1 MKILVTG
8 YKGFIGSNLMKVLKK
23 EGHEV
28 SGFEWGE
35 DFPGYDYD
43 VVMHLGAISS
53 TNEKN
58 VNKVLEQNYDFS
70 VWLVETCN
78 KFKINLQYAS
88 SASVYG
94 TGTIFSEEAPVD
106 PKSPYAWSKYL
117 FERYIKSKHFDIS
130 VQGFRYFNVYGDGEQ
145 HKVQPSPYE
154 AFSRQPVIKLFNG
167 SENIKRDFVPV
178 EKIIRTHIE
187 FLKVPESG
195 VWNIGSGNATSF
207 LEVAQSFNKPI
218 QYIDM
223 PEDLKSSYQYYTCA
237 NLTKL
242 KNTINKYGLN
252 IPD

>member
-8 YKGFIGSNLMKVLKK
+8 HRGFIGSNLTKALKR
-23 EGHEV
+23 EGHTV

-35 DFPGYDYD
+35 EFPGYDYD

-58 VNKVLEQNYDFS
+58 IDKVLEQNYEFS
-70 VWLVETCN
+70 VWLVENCN
-78 KFKINLQYAS
+78 KFGINFQYSS

-94 TGTIFSEEAPVD
+94 SGTNFSESAQVD

-117 FERYIKSKHFDIS
+117 FERYVKAKQFDIS

-145 HKVQPSPYE
+145 YKAQPSPYE
-154 AFSRQPVIKLFNG
+154 AFSRQTIIKLFDG

-178 EKIIRTHIE
+178 EKITRTHIE
-187 FLKVPESG
+187 FMKVPESG
-195 VWNIGSGNATSF
+195 VWNIGSGKATSF

-223 PEDLKSSYQYYTCA
+223 PEDIKSSYQYYTCA
-237 NLTKL
+237 DLSKL
-242 KNTINKYGLN
+242 KDTINKYGLN